1 MKNLIFAVLIA
12 FLFLSPVLRTE
23 AQSGTGKSS
32 SSNSGNNTGTSTSS
46 SSSNAFDT
54 TGFPQWAKDFRRWD
68 IIAFGVFPF
77 ALFFTTVATDL
88 VRWNDANGMSMS
100 DRRYAPWPLKSAGAV
115 EMTTDEYNKVLLQ
128 AAGVAA
134 MIAFTDLAIVL
145 IKRNRERKRIE
156 SKPKSRAIIDI
167 RPYGIAPEDAPDKA
181 EIPEADQSGKN

>member
-23 AQSGTGKSS
+23 AQSGTDKSS
-32 SSNSGNNTGTSTSS
+32 SSNSGTNTGTSTSS

-100 DRRYAPWPLKSAGAV
+100 DRRYAPWPLKSAGAI

-134 MIAFTDLAIVL
+134 LVACTDLVIVL

-156 SKPKSRAIIDI
+156 SKPKSSAVIEIK
-167 RPYGIAPEDAPDKA
+167 PYGAPPEDAHDKD
-181 EIPEADQSGKN
+181 ETLSDGESGKN

>member
-1 MKNLIFAVLIA
+1 MKNLIFAVLIT

-23 AQSGTGKSS
+23 AQSS
-32 SSNSGNNTGTSTSS
+32 TGTSTNDNKNTSTTS

-77 ALFFTTVATDL
+77 SLFFTTVVTDL
-88 VRWNDANGMSMS
+88 NRWNDANGMSMS

-115 EMTTDEYNKVLLQ
+115 EMTKDEYEKVLLR
-128 AAGVAA
+128 AAGVSAVVA
-134 MIAFTDLAIVL
+134 SIDLIIVL

-156 SKPKSRAIIDI
+156 SKPKSSANIEIK
-167 RPYGIAPEDAPDKA
+167 PYGAPSEDV
-181 EIPEADQSGKN
+181 PEKDETLSDGESGKN